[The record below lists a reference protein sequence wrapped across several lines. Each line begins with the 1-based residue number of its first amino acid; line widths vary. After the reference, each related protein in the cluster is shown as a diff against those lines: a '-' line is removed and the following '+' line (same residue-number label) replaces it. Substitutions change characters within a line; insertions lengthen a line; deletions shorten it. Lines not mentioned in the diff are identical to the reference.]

1 MKNIDIFREME
12 NGGFEQV
19 IFNYDKTTGLKAI
32 IAIHDT
38 TLGPALGGCRM
49 WPYEDEEHALI
60 DALRLARGMT
70 YKCAVSDANFG
81 GGKTVIIGDPKRDKN
96 EGLFRALGRYVQS
109 LNGQYYTGT
118 DVGTYGDDFVY
129 AARETGYL
137 VGLPEEYG
145 GSGNS
150 AVPTAYGVD
159 LGMKAA
165 AKTVYGDE
173 SLKGLSVAIQGVGKV
188 GALLVDDLVK
198 DGAELTICDICE
210 ENVKKVQAKYPDIK
224 VVGCDEIFGVECD
237 IFSPCALGGVL
248 NDETIPLLKCKI
260 IAGSANNQLLE
271 ERHGDLL
278 HERGILYAP
287 DFVVNAGGLIQVA
300 DELEMHG
307 TSKARVMKKTEA
319 IYNIL
324 LKIFA
329 VSKEK
334 NIPTYKVAD
343 ILAEER
349 INTIGRIKV
358 NYIKK

>member
-1 MKNIDIFREME
+1 
-12 NGGFEQV
+12 
-19 IFNYDKTTGLKAI
+19 
-32 IAIHDT
+32 
-38 TLGPALGGCRM
+38 
-49 WPYEDEEHALI
+49 
-60 DALRLARGMT
+60 
-70 YKCAVSDANFG
+70 
-81 GGKTVIIGDPKRDKN
+81 
-96 EGLFRALGRYVQS
+96 
-109 LNGQYYTGT
+109 
-118 DVGTYGDDFVY
+118 
-129 AARETGYL
+129 
-137 VGLPEEYG
+137 
-145 GSGNS
+145 
-150 AVPTAYGVD
+150 
-159 LGMKAA
+159 
-165 AKTVYGDE
+165 
-173 SLKGLSVAIQGVGKV
+173 VAIQGVGKV

-210 ENVKKVQAKYPDIK
+210 ENVKKVQAKYPVIK
-224 VVGCDEIFGVECD
+224 VVGCDEIFGVECG

-343 ILAEER
+343 MLAEER